1 MLVTCDEGGT
11 PIRRMGEY
19 PRMDSVEILMS
30 VSAWDWHGRPM
41 MRIGGTGRETARTW
55 SGAGLAAA
63 LVLVAVLPMA
73 YLHLV
78 GGEVVDPLETTI
90 SDYIGV
96 PGGFALLTVA
106 AVLLAIASLVLA
118 GGLAPAG
125 LVRPEAPSGL
135 LASGAAALVI
145 VALFPTNYPGTPIGI
160 VANIH
165 RVAGAW
171 VFISIPLACW
181 LIARRARETSNWS
194 PLAPALSWVAGS
206 TGVLSATFLLSHLP
220 NVVAGSQLVPLMGAL
235 ERVLYAA
242 VMLSLIATARATRL
256 AVDGGRIP
264 VTAGSRVQAPTTDLG
279 RAA

>member
-1 MLVTCDEGGT
+1 
-11 PIRRMGEY
+11 
-19 PRMDSVEILMS
+19 MDSVEILMS

-41 MRIGGTGRETARTW
+41 MRIGGTGREPARTW

-63 LVLVAVLPMA
+63 FVLFALLPMTF
-73 YLHLV
+73 LHVV
-78 GGEVVDPLETTI
+78 GADVVDPAEITI
-90 SDYIGV
+90 SDYVGV
-96 PGGFALLTVA
+96 PGGFWLLAVA
-106 AVLLAIASLVLA
+106 AGSLAIAALVLA
-118 GGLAPAG
+118 GGLGPAG
-125 LVRPEAPSGL
+125 LSRPEAPAGL

-145 VALFPTNYPGTPIGI
+145 VALFPTNYPGTPVGI

-171 VFISIPLACW
+171 VFISLPLACW

-194 PLAPALSWVAGS
+194 PLAPTLTWVAGT
-206 TGVLSATFLLSHLP
+206 TGGLSAVFLLSHLP
-220 NVVAGSQLVPLMGAL
+220 NVVAGSQVVPLMGAL

-264 VTAGSRVQAPTTDLG
+264 VTAGIRVQAPTTDLG

>member
-1 MLVTCDEGGT
+1 
-11 PIRRMGEY
+11 
-19 PRMDSVEILMS
+19 MDSVEILMS

-41 MRIGGTGRETARTW
+41 MRIGGTGEPARTW

-63 LVLVAVLPMA
+63 FVFFALLPMA
-73 YLHLV
+73 YLHVV
-78 GGEVVDPLETTI
+78 GGDVVDPAETTI
-90 SDYIGV
+90 SDYVGV
-96 PGGFALLTVA
+96 PGGFW
-106 AVLLAIASLVLA
+106 LLAAAAGMLAVASLVLA
-118 GGLAPAG
+118 GGLGPAG
-125 LVRPEAPSGL
+125 LSRPEAPSGL

-145 VALFPTNYPGTPIGI
+145 VALFPTNYPGTPVGI

-194 PLAPALSWVAGS
+194 PLATPLSWVAGI
-206 TGVLSATFLLSHLP
+206 TGLLSATFLLSHLP
-220 NVVAGSQLVPLMGAL
+220 NVVVGSQIVPLMGAL
-235 ERVLYAA
+235 ERVLYGA

-256 AVDGGRIP
+256 AVDGGRKP
-264 VTAGSRVQAPTTDLG
+264 VVARSGVQAPTTDLG